1 MKLLVSPGVR
11 NRDISLSSGTIQLNP
26 GTNKMKLLS
35 HIVGISC
42 YRTFI
47 RYRVVFKKSQSE
59 NMPSITTRS

>member
-47 RYRVVFKKSQSE
+47 QYSKHIKLQDVMERLGPE
-59 NMPSITTRS
+59 